1 MYVVSRNAEVAGL
14 IIIIPR
20 LRGHTWCWRLV
31 TLTAE
36 MLGCCAA
43 VRRCSARGVAVR
55 CRAVGEPSRS
65 YTVKAPTEALSKLRI
80 NKDTMLNGRL
90 DIVSRHEI
98 ETLVCNDHNQRVVL
112 LAKSPIKPPFNKEK
126 AHVDRRGLF
135 WPLCNFA
142 KVH

>member
-1 MYVVSRNAEVAGL
+1 MYSGGPWDSGVVAVHSVTTARECQVYVVSRNAEVAGL

-55 CRAVGEPSRS
+55 CRAVDEPSRS

-98 ETLVCNDHNQRVVL
+98 ESAMIITN
-112 LAKSPIKPPFNKEK
+112 
-126 AHVDRRGLF
+126 
-135 WPLCNFA
+135 
-142 KVH
+142 